1 MNSTKKFL
9 RVIAFVL
16 FAVIALQ
23 LPVVALA
30 QESQP
35 GITDNA
41 VSTTLSGDDA
51 HILSEDTTLRDEYT
65 KHFVLSDGSM
75 LAASY
80 SVPVH
85 YYEDEEWKDIDN
97 TLVSENAKTGSDIRG
112 FVNTESGVKYKFAQS
127 SAEAALLEMTADGYS
142 VSWELVADKNTVA
155 ASVTN
160 PEEQNGNSDDDI
172 LNGNKNISSV
182 KYINILN
189 DTDIEYILRGNDVKE
204 NITVKSAKD
213 NYTYSFRIRVK
224 GAALVLKEDGS
235 IDVVKG
241 GETVKTIPAAFMT
254 DAAGAYSADV
264 ETTLVAESDGVY
276 MLTVTADKT
285 WVNNAQFPVTIDPQL
300 NDTDTVKYTV
310 TKTQL
315 TQNGGEN
322 LGDGVVWAGHS
333 AATDK
338 KARFHVSVPIN
349 YMVGFDDY
357 IISAKINLVRNSAS
371 DGKGN
376 VVIGAYAAT
385 TYFNK
390 NNAHYDSVGMSNV
403 SSDKVLIN
411 NSDTENT
418 VYGVD
423 ITSIVRMWMRNES
436 ENKGLVID
444 ADNVVS
450 EDAYAAFD
458 AATSVI
464 VPACVIRYRSAHGLA
479 DNFSFYNIDL
489 GNGGTAY
496 INEATGNLVVVRD
509 DIICSLKGQTTNVS
523 GVYNSIMPAYFS
535 GTDDFYGTQMKSGNG
550 WKLNA
555 QEKITGMEYSN
566 AGLYYE
572 GEILYTYVDATGAK
586 YYFALVE
593 RNPQTNEFIM
603 KDTAGLGMTLSFRA
617 ERPGDEDFI
626 LTDKYGNTK
635 SFDAS
640 GYMLRD
646 KEKQGTKVE
655 ITYTG
660 TYYSTRCITSLTDIY
675 GTTNI
680 EYNSDRT
687 VKSVTDR
694 FGNTKNYTYDANGNL
709 TGVSDSKGTLVTY
722 AYNGTKLVSAV
733 DEQNHIKV
741 TFSYNGELISRIE
754 SFDTSS
760 DTEFKTESTSF
771 SFEDGRSVI
780 SFLEREKGED
790 GQVEEVTS
798 EALNFFDERGRLSAL
813 VEDGNVTTYTYDDNS
828 EFFNNVKTS
837 AAFDNLSNNFLSDCN
852 GSAYNFTEYGTN
864 AGGSVAL
871 NTSFVYTGSDSLSV
885 TSAAITDIYGY
896 AKTIMVGESG
906 TYTFRAFAKPG
917 DLTVSES
924 SDGGAALKIINN
936 TTSASAM
943 SEFVKTPTEAANNN
957 GWSLVSVSI
966 ECAAGDSVTLVA
978 GIENAT
984 GTALFDG
991 LNFDKGEA
999 RSINLISNNGFEL
1012 NLNGWTST
1020 GFVADNSAKTGTK
1033 SIISSENTSAI
1044 SSAFTTAYIG
1054 LSAERSFTLSGW
1066 VKGNIVKN
1074 NGTAFTGLKA
1084 KVYYTVVSNGTAN
1097 RKSVEYTV
1105 SPAASS
1111 DGWQFVSTT
1120 FVPPQAE
1127 SGQTVTVDL
1136 IDVYA
1141 ISTDNF
1147 SRVSFDDIS
1156 LVMNAAEC
1164 YEYNENG
1171 DILVEDDF
1179 LGNKTNYN
1187 YGADGRLSATATEY
1201 TQTTYAYDDTSKTTT
1216 ETVTEYDA
1224 PNTDENRTAKTVSVT
1239 KKDRYDNTLLA
1250 TVSYTEGSL
1259 YTYSEYTYDE
1269 TYNYVTSEK
1278 DGRGNTKT
1286 FTYDAHGNKTSET
1299 DAKGS
1304 ITRYEYNSKDEL
1316 TKMYNDLNG
1325 NGICDEGERAVD
1337 YVYDANGNVS
1347 SVSANGQSYT
1357 YTYTSADAEK
1367 IASVLVGDTAVV
1379 SYEYDG
1385 DKITKITYANG
1396 SIITY
1401 KYNSL
1406 DKIEE
1411 ILYNAHRLIERYSYT
1426 YNDSGLLEKVW
1437 ILGMDAGYFYSYD
1450 EDENLILTEFKY
1462 LDTSTTPST
1471 YKTLLSIR
1479 SDVNDEEKIGFGYEF
1494 GSVKLGYEI
1503 TTEDNKI
1510 TTRLNNIKNENRP
1523 SGIFTKT
1530 TTTDALGRT
1539 VSDVLADNRNGG
1551 GMSATYEYVRGTVTD
1566 SNGNAAATSLI
1577 SKIVYSD
1584 GSEIAYTYDENGNI
1598 LTESRKEYES
1608 YPLNL
1613 TESYSYDTLGQLIRH
1628 DSVSQNKTFTY
1639 EYDGNGN
1646 ILSIKEYAYSIGT
1659 LPTAP
1664 MSSMVYSY
1672 SDADWK
1678 DKLTSYNGEEIT
1690 YDENGNPLSYRNG
1703 MRFTW
1708 NGRRLARILK
1718 DNVPIAFTYNEDG
1731 IRIMK
1736 EYYGVK
1742 TRYLLDGS
1750 NIVAQEVTN
1759 GTSLDYAYFFYD
1771 ASGSPVGM
1779 NYLGNN
1785 YFYKKNIQGDII
1797 EIWGTEDGSSSYS
1810 FRKLVSYTYDAWGN
1824 IVQMDDSTDNWY
1836 KIGTANP
1843 FRYRGYYYDN
1853 ETGFYYLQSRY
1864 YDPVTGRFLN
1874 ADSIEY
1880 LFSGTVQAYSYCSN
1894 SPINFVDNSG
1904 HKPWYLKRTKSRT
1917 LRGMKGLGGA
1927 LRDTPKATVELPIF
1941 VGAETYLRKKGWKYS
1956 AYFLEYSTGSNPR
1969 DLYFNQN
1976 SELSLILRGSSEVQS
1991 LYRQFVSS
1999 KRKNAEYSIKFENGD
2014 MFGAFHKANIT
2025 FEKKGNR
2032 YYATL
2037 SDKYDFD
2044 RGKFSNILID
2054 FANKYAFFA
2063 QAIGVVKNYNIIVNI
2078 SFSLRISNVVRRNGG
2093 LIAK

>member
-1 MNSTKKFL
+1 MNLIKKFF

-30 QESQP
+30 RELQP

-41 VSTTLSGDDA
+41 VSTTLSGEDA

-80 SVPVH
+80 SAPVH

-160 PEEQNGNSDDDI
+160 PEEKNGNSDDDI
-172 LNGNKNISSV
+172 LSGNKNISSV

-213 NYTYSFRIRVK
+213 NYTYSFRIRVN

-264 ETTLVAESDGVY
+264 ETTLVSESDGVY

-285 WVNNAQFPVTIDPQL
+285 WVDSAQFPVTIDPQL

-322 LGDGVVWAGHS
+322 LGDGVVWTGHS

-418 VYGVD
+418 AYGVD

-444 ADNVVS
+444 ADNVGGA
-450 EDAYAAFD
+450 DAYAAFD
-458 AATSVI
+458 AAAGDA
-464 VPACVIRYRSAHGLA
+464 VPACVIRYHSAHGLA

-509 DIICSLKGQTTNVS
+509 DIVCSLKGQTTNVS

-550 WKLNA
+550 WKLNI
-555 QEKITGMEYSN
+555 QEKITGLEAVGNKTYTQGEKLYS
-566 AGLYYE
+566 
-572 GEILYTYVDATGAK
+572 YVDATGAK
-586 YYFALVE
+586 RYFAFVSRDSNTHE
-593 RNPQTNEFIM
+593 VTM
-603 KDTAGLGMTLSFRA
+603 KDTDGLGLTLVYGFNFGENIYYKLSDSDGNA
-617 ERPGDEDFI
+617 
-626 LTDKYGNTK
+626 KY
-635 SFDAS
+635 FDLF
-640 GYMLRD
+640 GYIVREE
-646 KEKQGTKVE
+646 EKNGTAVE
-655 ITYTG
+655 YTYTG
-660 TYYSTRCITSLTDIY
+660 GQYVDKCIMSVTDMY

-722 AYNGTKLVSAV
+722 AYSGTKLVSVV
-733 DEQNHIKV
+733 DEQNNIKV
-741 TFSYNGELISRIE
+741 TFSYSGSRIVGAE
-754 SFDTSS
+754 VFDTSS
-760 DTEFKTESTSF
+760 DTEFKTQSISLSFDGESSTF
-771 SFEDGRSVI
+771 TMTD
-780 SFLEREKGED
+780 REKGDD
-790 GQVEEVTS
+790 GNVEETTS
-798 EALNFFDERGRLSAL
+798 ETVSFFDERGRLSAEITDGT
-813 VEDGNVTTYTYDDNS
+813 VSAYEYDGNSN
-828 EFFNNVKTS
+828 FFNNIKAS
-837 AAFDNLSNNFLSDCN
+837 ADFDDLGNNLIKDLNA
-852 GSAYNFTEYGTN
+852 SAYDFSEYGTN
-864 AGGSVAL
+864 AGGSVSV
-871 NTSFVYTGSDSLSV
+871 NTEFAYTGAASLSV
-885 TSAAITDIYGY
+885 ASAAVTDMYGY
-896 AKTIMVGESG
+896 AKTFTAPESG
-906 TYTFRAFAKPG
+906 TYTFRAFVKPG
-917 DLTVSES
+917 SLTVSETT
-924 SDGGAALKIINN
+924 DGGAALKLINN

-957 GWSLVSVSI
+957 GWSLVCVSL
-966 ECAAGDSVTLVA
+966 ECATGDSVTLIA
-978 GIENAT
+978 GLENAS
-984 GTALFDG
+984 GTALFDC
-991 LNFDKGEA
+991 LNFDKGETI
-999 RSINLISNNGFEL
+999 SINLLSNNGFE
-1012 NLNGWTST
+1012 NGLENWTST
-1020 GFVADNSAKTGTK
+1020 GFEQSNSARTGSK
-1033 SIISSENTSAI
+1033 SVSASENASAHTS
-1044 SSAFTTAYIG
+1044 AYIG
-1054 LSAERSFTLSGW
+1054 LSSERSFTLSGW
-1066 VKGNIVKN
+1066 IKGDIYEN
-1074 NGTAFTGLKA
+1074 NGASFVGLKA
-1084 KVYYTVVSNGTAN
+1084 KVYYTLTENGVSEQKTA
-1097 RKSVEYTV
+1097 EY
-1105 SPAASS
+1105 SAPAET
-1111 DGWQFVSTT
+1111 DIEGWQFVSTT

-1325 NGICDEGERAVD
+1325 NGVCDEGERAVD

-1917 LRGMKGLGGA
+1917 LRGMKGFGGA